1 MTRNTKKKKWS
12 SVRCCLEGLRLCQE
26 GFWRVSY
33 GVRKVSDCVRKVH
46 IVSET
51 IITLITHLIR
61 IFLQART
68 KKVQKFKQIGTIMF

>member
-1 MTRNTKKKKWS
+1 MTRKTKKKKWS

-33 GVRKVSDCVRKVH
+33 GVRMVSDCVRKVH

-51 IITLITHLIR
+51 IMTLFTHFNPNIL
-61 IFLQART
+61 AR
-68 KKVQKFKQIGTIMF
+68 KDKKGSKVQAN